1 VDRVALTGS
10 ARRRHH
16 ARMRPT
22 AGPVE
27 VNNHVHTTF
36 SFSPYTPSAA
46 TEKAVAAGLAAVGI
60 MDHDSIAGA
69 AEMHRAGRRLGIATT
84 AGVEL
89 RVSAAGTALAGRM
102 INNPDSPGIMYVML
116 HGIPARRIDEVA
128 DFLKPIQASRER
140 RTARMTDE
148 LNRMLPNLDLPALDF
163 KRDVR
168 AISRADAG
176 GTITERHLL
185 FALSKSILAVAG
197 RGSRLPA
204 WLLDRLGLALPAR
217 LGALLADPMNPF
229 LAYDLLGILKSG
241 FLGQVFIQPDAAE
254 CVPVADVVAF
264 GVSIGA
270 IPCYGYLGDVGESP
284 TGDKKAERFED
295 AWLDELVVELPRLG
309 FRAVAYMPPRNTL
322 AQLLR
327 VRRLCAEHGLMEIS
341 GVDINSPRQVFT
353 CPEVLQPEFVH
364 LVDATWALIA
374 HEKLQAVDDRYGLFH
389 SENPMAERPL
399 PERIAA
405 YAAIGR
411 RIDPRNP
418 GRVENLVP

>member
-1 VDRVALTGS
+1 MSPAER
-10 ARRRHH
+10 
-16 ARMRPT
+16 
-22 AGPVE
+22 PVE

-36 SFSPYTPSAA
+36 SFSPYTPTQAV
-46 TEKAVAAGLAAVGI
+46 ERAVAAGLAAVGI

-69 AEMHRAGRRLGIATT
+69 TEMHRAGRSLGIATT

-89 RVSAAGTALAGRM
+89 RVDAAGTALAGRM

-116 HGIPARRIDEVA
+116 HGIPARRIGEVA
-128 DFLKPIQASRER
+128 AFLRPIQASRER
-140 RTARMTDE
+140 RIARMTE
-148 LNRMLPNLDLPALDF
+148 ALNRLLPGAGLPTLDF
-163 KRDVR
+163 ARDVR

-185 FALSKSILAVAG
+185 FALAGRILAAAG
-197 RGSRLPA
+197 RGPHLVE
-204 WLLDRLGLALPAR
+204 WLRGRMGLAPSAR
-217 LGALLADPMNPF
+217 LASLLADPMNPY
-229 LAYDLLGILKSG
+229 LAYDLLGVLKSS
-241 FLGQVFIQPDAAE
+241 FLGRVFVQPDGSE

-264 GVSIGA
+264 GASVGA

-295 AWLDELVVELPRLG
+295 DWLDELAVEVVRLG
-309 FRAVAYMPPRNTL
+309 FKAVAYMPPRNSL
-322 AQLLR
+322 AQLER

-341 GVDINSPRQVFT
+341 GVDINSPRQSFT

-374 HEKLQAVDDRYGLFH
+374 HEKLQAVGDRFGLFH
-389 SENPMAERPL
+389 HGNPLAELPLAER
-399 PERIAA
+399 IGA

-411 RIDPRNP
+411 RIDARNP
-418 GRVENLVP
+418 GRVESLAPG

>member
-1 VDRVALTGS
+1 ML
-10 ARRRHH
+10 
-16 ARMRPT
+16 PT

-27 VNNHVHTTF
+27 VNNHVHTTY
-36 SFSPYTPSAA
+36 SFSPYTPAEA

-69 AEMHRAGRRLGIATT
+69 AEMHRAGRHLGIATT
-84 AGVEL
+84 SGVEL

-102 INNPDSPGIMYVML
+102 INNPDSPGILYVML

-128 DFLKPIQASRER
+128 SFLKPIQASRER
-140 RTARMTDE
+140 RIAAMTE
-148 LNRMLPNLDLPALDF
+148 QVNRLLPDLGLPALDF
-163 KRDVR
+163 GRDVR

-185 FALSKSILAVAG
+185 FALSSRIVAAAG
-197 RGSRLPA
+197 RGPGLPV
-204 WLLDRLGLALPAR
+204 WLRDRLGLRLPAR
-217 LGALLADPMNPF
+217 LAALLAEPMNPF
-229 LAYDLLGILKSG
+229 LAYDLLGVLKSS
-241 FLGQVFIQPDAAE
+241 FLGRVFIQPDAAE
-254 CVPVADVVAF
+254 CVPVAEVVRF
-264 GVSIGA
+264 GGSVGA

-295 AWLDELVVELPRLG
+295 AWLDELAVELPRLG

-353 CPEVLQPEFVH
+353 CPEVLRPEFVH

-374 HEKLQAVDDRYGLFH
+374 HEKLQAVSVRYGLFH
-389 SENPMAERPL
+389 PDNPLAEQPL
-399 PERIAA
+399 SERIPA
-405 YAAIGR
+405 YASIGR

-418 GRVENLVP
+418 GRVEGLVPV

>member
-1 VDRVALTGS
+1 ML
-10 ARRRHH
+10 
-16 ARMRPT
+16 PT

-27 VNNHVHTTF
+27 VNNHVHTTY
-36 SFSPYTPSAA
+36 SFSPYTPAEA
-46 TEKAVAAGLAAVGI
+46 VQKAVAAGLAAVGI

-69 AEMHRAGRRLGIATT
+69 GEMRGAGRHLGIATT

-89 RVSAAGTALAGRM
+89 RVSAAGTVLAGRM

-116 HGIPARRIDEVA
+116 HGIPARRTGDVSV
-128 DFLKPIQASRER
+128 FLKPIQASRER
-140 RTARMTDE
+140 RTARMTGE
-148 LNRMLPNLDLPALDF
+148 LNRLLPGLGLPALEF
-163 KRDVR
+163 ERDVR

-185 FALSKSILAVAG
+185 FALSSRILAAAG
-197 RGSRLPA
+197 RGPSLPA
-204 WLLDRLGLALPAR
+204 WLRDRLGLPVPAR
-217 LGALLADPMNPF
+217 LAALLADPANPF

-241 FLGQVFIQPDAAE
+241 FLDRIFIQPDAAE
-254 CVPVADVVAF
+254 CVPVADVVRF
-264 GVSIGA
+264 GVSVGA

-295 AWLDELVVELPRLG
+295 AWLDELVVEVKRLG

-374 HEKLQAVDDRYGLFH
+374 HEKLQAAGDRYGLFH
-389 SENPMAERPL
+389 MDNPLADRPL
-399 PERIAA
+399 PERISV
-405 YAAIGR
+405 YASIGR

-418 GRVENLVP
+418 GRVEGLVPA

>member
-1 VDRVALTGS
+1 ML
-10 ARRRHH
+10 
-16 ARMRPT
+16 PT

-27 VNNHVHTTF
+27 VNNHVHTTY
-36 SFSPYTPSAA
+36 SFSPYTPAEA
-46 TEKAVAAGLAAVGI
+46 TEKAVEAGLAAVGI

-69 AEMHRAGRRLGIATT
+69 AEMHRAGRHLGIATT

-89 RVSAAGTALAGRM
+89 RVNAAGTALAGRM

-116 HGIPARRIDEVA
+116 HGVPARRIEEVA
-128 DFLKPIQASRER
+128 SFLKPIQASRER
-140 RTARMTDE
+140 RIAAMTE
-148 LNRMLPNLDLPALDF
+148 QVNRLLPDLGLPALDF
-163 KRDVR
+163 RRDVR

-185 FALSKSILAVAG
+185 FALSTRLLAAAG
-197 RGSRLPA
+197 RGPGLPA
-204 WLLDRLGLALPAR
+204 WLSDRLGLALPAR
-217 LGALLADPMNPF
+217 LAALLADSMNPF
-229 LAYDLLGILKSG
+229 LAYDLLGVLKSS
-241 FLGQVFIQPDAAE
+241 FLGRVFIQPDGTE
-254 CVPVADVVAF
+254 CVPVAAVVAV
-264 GVSIGA
+264 GVSVGA
-270 IPCYGYLGDVGESP
+270 HPCYGYLGDVGESL

-295 AWLDELVVELPRLG
+295 AWLDELAVELPRLG

-353 CPEVLQPEFVH
+353 CPEVLRPEFVH

-374 HEKLQAVDDRYGLFH
+374 HEKLQALGDRYGLFH
-389 SENPMAERPL
+389 PGNPLAEQSL
-399 PERIAA
+399 SERIIA
-405 YAAIGR
+405 YASIGR

-418 GRVENLVP
+418 GRVEGLVPG